1 LAWRLHPSGVF
12 FIVST
17 AFGDDKAMNMDK
29 NTRWVFL
36 GWATM
41 GLLIAWVLGEGTRS
55 LLHTLSKHYNVND
68 FQILGEA
75 FTMGNL
81 IGVVFT
87 LIVSVVLWKNEKI
100 NSSAHEVVEEL
111 QKVTWPDAKD
121 TQTSTI
127 VVIITTIIF
136 SLILAVYDILW
147 RFVTAAVYG

>member
-1 LAWRLHPSGVF
+1 
-12 FIVST
+12 
-17 AFGDDKAMNMDK
+17 
-29 NTRWVFL
+29 
-36 GWATM
+36 
-41 GLLIAWVLGEGTRS
+41 
-55 LLHTLSKHYNVND
+55 VND